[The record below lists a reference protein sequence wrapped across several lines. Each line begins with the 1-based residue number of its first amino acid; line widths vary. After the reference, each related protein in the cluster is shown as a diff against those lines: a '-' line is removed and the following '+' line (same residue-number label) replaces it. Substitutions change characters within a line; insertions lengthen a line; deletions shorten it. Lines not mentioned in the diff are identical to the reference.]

1 MEERQFHTVKLSTIK
16 QISVE
21 DILTGKGISSQNLDY
36 SSPIPTRPMG
46 IPHQNR
52 DNSLQVIQTK
62 WGAIDY
68 ETFVISNSELERYRG
83 RLGC

>member
-1 MEERQFHTVKLSTIK
+1 MKERQFHTVEISTIK
-16 QISVE
+16 QITVE

-52 DNSLQVIQTK
+52 DNGLQVVQTK
-62 WGAIDY
+62 WGATNY
-68 ETFVISNSELERYRG
+68 ETFVISNSEMEQYRG